1 MVITFNVSGPTEPKQ
16 SENGFKIKM
25 KIVFF
30 SFKKVSNEPTD
41 QLNYHYSFLE
51 VKFENTN
58 FKFFKAIIS
67 KFLIFLTLKFVKFPL
82 ETLK

>member
-41 QLNYHYSFLE
+41 QLNNQYTFLE

-58 FKFFKAIIS
+58 FEFFKAIIS
-67 KFLIFLTLKFVKFPL
+67 YKFLIFLALKFVEL